1 MLGVRLRQVMTW
13 RSQHVLMSDSGTVN
27 LSVIRVRPPTHL
39 SAGSELDPP
48 IRLCAMTQGGL
59 QHDEAFEYE
68 DCKAHCRLIA
78 VTWVVFIQLTESA
91 S

>member
-1 MLGVRLRQVMTW
+1 MAVSACTDVGYRSSNFERHSRVATDVFERWPLG
-13 RSQHVLMSDSGTVN
+13 G
-27 LSVIRVRPPTHL
+27 
-39 SAGSELDPP
+39 PP